1 VTNSPQLKRYR
12 EKTAVL
18 ALTLFAVHLLLCAYF
33 AFAPTARLSRSHI
46 GIFYRRLVLLG
57 PFFGE
62 DRIQTSPHLFARY
75 KEGGEWSPV
84 SDNGLTHSPTL
95 WQYGGRMKQDYV
107 QYLSRSI
114 SRSKNKDPEKIRKT
128 ANFKRLHHYLA
139 GKTFAGKE
147 PDSVQLIYVVRWYV
161 PETKVVNA
169 DTLFNFKYDPRE
181 VESR

>member
-1 VTNSPQLKRYR
+1 MNLKPKRYR
-12 EKTAVL
+12 NTITTL

-33 AFAPTARLSRSHI
+33 IAVPANRLSRSHL

-62 DRIQTSPHLFARY
+62 DRIQTSPHLFVRY
-75 KEGGEWSPV
+75 KEGEEWSPV
-84 SDNGLTHSPTL
+84 SDNGLTHSPTVV
-95 WQYGGRMKQDYV
+95 QYGDRIKQDYV
-107 QYLSRSI
+107 QYLSRSV

-128 ANFKRLHHYLA
+128 THFKRLHRFLA
-139 GKTFAGKE
+139 DKTFAGKE

-161 PETKVVNA
+161 PATKVVNA
-169 DTLFNFKYDPRE
+169 DTLFNFRYDPRE